1 MKTEDSTMTATTI
14 NEEAF
19 LERIA
24 RGEKIEATDTMPE
37 EYRENLINLLMM
49 QADSEL
55 SGAYGYVPWIEK
67 APNIHEKLLV
77 AQIVK
82 DEIRHAYVVNKCL
95 AELGVDVDSRI
106 EQQDFAY
113 RLNSDDVNIGSER
126 LAQDKRVNI
135 FYYPIETWTD
145 FIMFNF
151 CMDRGAGHQLEDAL
165 ESSYGPWVRA
175 IQTIFKEEMMHV
187 NHGDTWVEKL
197 AKDPAT
203 RNETQEALNKWFC
216 RTMNIFGRPGSR
228 RNVIYQKWG
237 LKKRD
242 NDQVRAAF
250 RKEIE
255 EKVQRFG
262 LEMPE
267 WTPDYD

>member
-1 MKTEDSTMTATTI
+1 MTTQTVS
-14 NEEAF
+14 EQDF
-19 LERIA
+19 LKRIQS
-24 RGEKIEATDTMPE
+24 GELIESHDPMPE
-37 EYRENLINLLMM
+37 EYRDNLINLLEM

-55 SGAYGYVPWIEK
+55 SGAYGYIQWIEK

-82 DEIRHAYVVNKCL
+82 DEIRHAYAIYKCL
-95 AELGVDVDSRI
+95 EELGINVDQRI
-106 EQQDFAY
+106 EAQDFAY
-113 RLNSDDVNIGSER
+113 RLEQDNLNIGTER
-126 LAQDKRVNI
+126 KAQDKRVNI

-165 ESSYGPWVRA
+165 ESSYGPWQRA
-175 IQTIFKEEMMHV
+175 IKMIFKEEMMHV

-197 AKDPAT
+197 AADPKTKDEVQA
-203 RNETQEALNKWFC
+203 ALNKWFN
-216 RTMNIFGRPGSR
+216 RTMNIFGRPGSK
-228 RNVIYQKWG
+228 RNVIYRKWS

-242 NDQVRAAF
+242 NDEVRESF

-255 EKVQRFG
+255 EKVAKFG
-262 LEMPE
+262 LTMPT
-267 WTPDYD
+267 WDPDYDENV

>member
-1 MKTEDSTMTATTI
+1 MSVTI
-14 NEEAF
+14 DEQAF
-19 LERIA
+19 LERIQ
-24 RGEKIEATDTMPE
+24 RGEKIEADEPMPD
-37 EYRENLINLLMM
+37 EYRQNLINLLEM

-55 SGAYGYVPWIEK
+55 SGAYGYIPWIEK

-82 DEIRHAYVVNKCL
+82 DEIRHAYAINKCL
-95 AELGVDVDSRI
+95 EELGVDVNQRI
-106 EQQDFAY
+106 EEQDFAY
-113 RLNSDDVNIGSER
+113 RLAEDTADIGTER
-126 LAQDKRVNI
+126 VKRDKRVNI

-165 ESSYGPWVRA
+165 DSSYGPWQRA
-175 IQTIFKEEMMHV
+175 INTIFKEEMMHV

-203 RNETQEALNKWFC
+203 RQETQEAFEKWFT
-216 RTMNIFGRPGSR
+216 RTMNIFGRPGSK
-228 RNVIYQKWG
+228 RNVVYQKWH

-242 NDQVRAAF
+242 NDEVREGYRA
-250 RKEIE
+250 EIE
-255 EKVQRFG
+255 TKATQCG
-262 LEMPE
+262 LKMPV
-267 WTPDYD
+267 WIPDYDEAV